1 MLDLNINKMKC
12 KLEDRNIFMKTILLI
27 EDNEDIKKGL
37 DYLFMQNEYLLL
49 YAKNLKLAKTYIGE
63 KKYDLILLDVT
74 LPDGDGFTFYKEM
87 KEQIQVPVIFLTAKD
102 LEDDI
107 VTGLELGAADYIVKP
122 FHNRELLLRIGN
134 ALKFNQKQEKV
145 LCVQDVEIHPESM
158 QIFRK
163 KKEICLTSL
172 EFKIFLLLA
181 KNAGRVVTRETILDC
196 IWDESSNY
204 VNDNTLTVYI
214 KRIREKI
221 GNETIIKTIKGIG
234 YRVDKE

>member
-1 MLDLNINKMKC
+1 
-12 KLEDRNIFMKTILLI
+12 MKTILLI

-49 YAKNLKLAKTYIGE
+49 YAKNLELAKKYIEE

-122 FHNRELLLRIGN
+122 FRNRELLLRIGN
-134 ALKFNQKQEKV
+134 ALKFSKEIEKV
-145 LCVQDVEIHPESM
+145 LRVQDVEIHIESM
-158 QIFRK
+158 QVFRN
-163 KKEICLTSL
+163 KKEILLTSL
-172 EFKIFLLLA
+172 EFKIFLMMVE
-181 KNAGRVVTRETILDC
+181 NAGRVITRETILDC

-221 GNETIIKTIKGIG
+221 GNEAIIKTIKGIG

>member
-1 MLDLNINKMKC
+1 MQV
-12 KLEDRNIFMKTILLI
+12 NIFMKTILLV

-49 YAKNLKLAKTYIGE
+49 HAKNLKIAKTYIEE
-63 KKYDLILLDVT
+63 KKYDLILLDVM
-74 LPDGDGFTFYKEM
+74 LPDGDGFNFYKEM
-87 KEQIQVPVIFLTAKD
+87 KEKIQVPVIFLTAKD

-107 VTGLELGAADYIVKP
+107 VTGLELGATDYIVKP
-122 FHNRELLLRIGN
+122 FRNRELLLRIGN

-145 LCVQDVEIHPESM
+145 LYVQDVEIHIESM
-158 QIFRK
+158 QVFRN
-163 KKEICLTSL
+163 KKEISLTAL
-172 EFKIFLLLA
+172 EFKLFLLMA
-181 KNAGRVVTRETILDC
+181 ENAGRVVTRETILDC

-221 GNETIIKTIKGIG
+221 GNEAVIKTIKGIG
-234 YRVDKE
+234 YRMDKE